1 MPEDAPKE
9 MGPPASYSVSLPASL
24 PAEWGIESTTVLT
37 ISLAATTTKPGPRA
51 PEKTEKEKEEEA
63 AAAKA
68 KGKTP
73 AAKKPAPKK
82 PSEPKKKEEPDQTPI
97 DLTIELVDA
106 AGRSAKLPISRF
118 GMARKPLEANIYRR
132 RGRDAQRFTNNYELV
147 PQTFLLPLAD
157 FAQQSPDFN
166 PSALATIRLLFD
178 KTPAGTVVIEH
189 IGLTTP
195 SAVVASP
202 ARR

>member
-1 MPEDAPKE
+1 
-9 MGPPASYSVSLPASL
+9 
-24 PAEWGIESTTVLT
+24 
-37 ISLAATTTKPGPRA
+37 
-51 PEKTEKEKEEEA
+51 
-63 AAAKA
+63 
-68 KGKTP
+68 
-73 AAKKPAPKK
+73 
-82 PSEPKKKEEPDQTPI
+82 
-97 DLTIELVDA
+97 VDA
-106 AGRSAKLPISRF
+106 SGRSAKLPISRF

-189 IGLTTP
+189 IGVTTP
-195 SAVVASP
+195 PAAVASP